1 MDEKMKQR
9 ILVEKINM
17 AAALI
22 ESNRTSSG
30 NMLLSSKWV
39 MDNII
44 GIDNKNS
51 LRKYKIKK
59 ILDDKAGEI

>member
-1 MDEKMKQR
+1 MGEKERQR
-9 ILVEKINM
+9 LLVEKINM

-39 MDNII
+39 IDNII
-44 GIDNKNS
+44 GGKNT

-59 ILDDKAGEI
+59 ILDDKAGEV